1 MAAHSKKVVVH
12 GGGSDSVYGLGMI
25 GAWVYY
31 IGRATTPRL
40 RVLGFFKGLVWPA
53 MLVYEV
59 LKFFNEELPATRRL
73 APAQPAPTLTASA
86 SPGEQTCSDAQGSF
100 RAQAGARRQTQNEE
114 GCPKIGLVI
123 ASGNPLSAASAPQS
137 PLGDKRMWG

>member
-1 MAAHSKKVVVH
+1 MAAHSKEVIVH

-53 MLVYEV
+53 MLVYEM
-59 LKFFNEELPATRRL
+59 LKFLNEELPAPKRL
-73 APAQPAPTLTASA
+73 APTQPAPTLQQAQAQVSKPAVTSRVRSA
-86 SPGEQTCSDAQGSF
+86 RKPAQGGNSK
-100 RAQAGARRQTQNEE
+100 AKKAAR
-114 GCPKIGLVI
+114 K
-123 ASGNPLSAASAPQS
+123 
-137 PLGDKRMWG
+137 

>member
-40 RVLGFFKGLVWPA
+40 RVLGFLKGLVWPA

-59 LKFFNEELPATRRL
+59 LKFFNEDLPATRRL
-73 APAQPAPTLTASA
+73 AQAQPVPTL
-86 SPGEQTCSDAQGSF
+86 G
-100 RAQAGARRQTQNEE
+100 QTQPQVRKLAATS
-114 GCPKIGLVI
+114 GVRSARKPARSAKPKTKKT
-123 ASGNPLSAASAPQS
+123 AR
-137 PLGDKRMWG
+137 K

>member
-1 MAAHSKKVVVH
+1 MTAHSKKVVVH

-40 RVLGFFKGLVWPA
+40 RVLGFLKGLVWPA

-59 LKFFNEELPATRRL
+59 LKFFNEDLPSTRRL
-73 APAQPAPTLTASA
+73 APPQPAPTLYKT
-86 SPGEQTCSDAQGSF
+86 Q
-100 RAQAGARRQTQNEE
+100 AQASKPAVTPRVRTVRKPARV
-114 GCPKIGLVI
+114 GKPKTKKAVR
-123 ASGNPLSAASAPQS
+123 
-137 PLGDKRMWG
+137 K

>member
-1 MAAHSKKVVVH
+1 MAAHSKKVVVQ

-40 RVLGFFKGLVWPA
+40 RVLGFLKGLVWPA

-59 LKFFNEELPATRRL
+59 LKFFNEDLPPTRRL
-73 APAQPAPTLTASA
+73 APPQPAPVLR
-86 SPGEQTCSDAQGSF
+86 Q
-100 RAQAGARRQTQNEE
+100 AQAQVSKPAVRPRVRSARKPARSGGTS
-114 GCPKIGLVI
+114 KTKK
-123 ASGNPLSAASAPQS
+123 ASR
-137 PLGDKRMWG
+137 K

>member
-40 RVLGFFKGLVWPA
+40 RVLGFFKGMVWPA

-59 LKFFNEELPATRRL
+59 LKFFNEDLPSTRRL
-73 APAQPAPTLTASA
+73 APPQPAPTLYKT
-86 SPGEQTCSDAQGSF
+86 Q
-100 RAQAGARRQTQNEE
+100 AQASKPAATPKVRSARKPARSAK
-114 GCPKIGLVI
+114 PKTKKP
-123 ASGNPLSAASAPQS
+123 AR
-137 PLGDKRMWG
+137 K